1 MTNGRQ
7 PPLSVPEQFGFELGR
22 LSRWW
27 RSKLDE
33 RMKPMGLTQ
42 ARWIVLV
49 HLSRG
54 ADGLLQKE
62 VARFVGVEG
71 PTLVRIL
78 DWLERNELIDRRTSP
93 TDRRGKTVHLTDKGK
108 AAMSEFDR
116 VAAELREDLL
126 QGIDPETLQTCISL
140 FRTIRHNGDHVAHP
154 TANSSAEEMDRH
166 AP

>member
-1 MTNGRQ
+1 MTNGRN

-33 RMKPMGLTQ
+33 RMKPIGLTQ

-49 HLSRG
+49 HLARG

-116 VAAELREDLL
+116 IAAELREDLL
-126 QGIDPETLQTCISL
+126 RGIDPEMLQACIAL
-140 FRTIRHNGDHVAHP
+140 FRTIRHNGDPAAQRRPDPVV
-154 TANSSAEEMDRH
+154 EGLDRH
-166 AP
+166 TP